1 MEIRE
6 TAATAFDALLSN
18 KLRTG
23 LAVLGI
29 VIGISAVVSLLAL
42 GQGAQQ
48 AVTSRITSLGSNLLT
63 ISPGA
68 ASQRGVRG
76 AAGTASTLTLEDA
89 RAIVSAPSVTTVSA
103 VSAEVSRNFQV
114 TYGRAN
120 TNTRVTGT
128 LPTYTAVRNITMAQG
143 VFLSERDVTGLSKVA
158 ILGPQVAADLFG
170 AAAAPVGQIVQ
181 INRIGFRIIG
191 VTEAK
196 GGSGFFNQDDII
208 YIPVTTAQKVL
219 MGTTTVNNISV
230 AAISAEVMDQATQ
243 EIGLLLLSRHG
254 LRTPEEADFT
264 IRSQADILSAVTEA
278 TGTFTALLSGIA
290 AISLLVGGIGIMN
303 VMLVTIAER
312 TREIGIRKAIGA
324 KRRDILSQFLIESV
338 VLTVVG
344 GALGVLLGWLL
355 SFVAGRLLNIPIG
368 LTLSAPL
375 LAFGV
380 SSAIGIIFGY
390 YPARRAARMQPINAL
405 RYE

>member
-1 MEIRE
+1 MELRE
-6 TAATAFDALLSN
+6 TTATAFDALLSN

-29 VIGISAVVSLLAL
+29 VIGIGAVVALLAL
-42 GQGAQQ
+42 GEGAQQ

-63 ISPGA
+63 VSPGA
-68 ASQRGVRG
+68 TSQRGVRG
-76 AAGTASTLTLEDA
+76 AGGSASTLTLEDA
-89 RAIVSAPSVTTVSA
+89 RAITSAPSVTTVSA

-114 TYGRAN
+114 TYRRAN
-120 TNTRVTGT
+120 TNTRIIGT
-128 LPTYTAVRNITMAQG
+128 LPSYTEVRNITLTQG
-143 VFLSERDVTGLSKVA
+143 TFLSERDVTGLSKVA
-158 ILGPQVAADLFG
+158 VLGPQVVEDLFG
-170 AAAAPVGQIVQ
+170 TAATVIGQVIQ
-181 INRIGFRIIG
+181 INRVGFRIIG
-191 VTEAK
+191 VTAAK
-196 GGSGFFNQDDII
+196 GASGFFNQDDII

-230 AAISAEVMDQATQ
+230 AATSAEVMDQATQ
-243 EIGLLLLSRHG
+243 EVGLLLLSRHG
-254 LRTPEEADFT
+254 QRTPEEADFT
-264 IRSQADILSAVTEA
+264 IRSQADILTAATEA
-278 TGTFTALLSGIA
+278 TGTFTSLLSGIA

-303 VMLVTIAER
+303 VMLVTITER

-338 VLTVVG
+338 VLTVIG

-355 SFVAGRLLNIPIG
+355 SFSAGRFLNIPIG

-375 LAFGV
+375 LAFAV
-380 SSAIGIIFGY
+380 SSVIGIVFGY
-390 YPARRAARMQPINAL
+390 YPARRAAHMQPIVAL